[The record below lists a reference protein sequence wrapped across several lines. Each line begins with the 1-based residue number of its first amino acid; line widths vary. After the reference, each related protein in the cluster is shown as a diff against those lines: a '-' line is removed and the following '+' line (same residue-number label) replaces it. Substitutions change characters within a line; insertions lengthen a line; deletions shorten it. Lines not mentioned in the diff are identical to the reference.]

1 MDMVNVMDMAHMCM
15 CMCMCMCICVH
26 MQSR

>member
-26 MQSR
+26 IQSR